1 MHTDTEMQTGMSP
14 VPLANPLTMHQ
25 LTQVLV
31 RHYGLKQGLF
41 DLLVEFQIGTGAVGP
56 DKDRL
61 LPGAMIGLAR
71 VGLSPAKVRGPNT
84 VDAAEIHTE
93 SVKSPAVRKK
103 AKQP

>member
-1 MHTDTEMQTGMSP
+1 MRTESQAVMSAAP
-14 VPLANPLTMHQ
+14 AIDPLSMRQ
-25 LTQVLV
+25 LTEVLI
-31 RHYGLKQGLF
+31 RHHGLTEGLF

-84 VDAAEIHTE
+84 LDAAELQPQL
-93 SVKSPAVRKK
+93 SKPASPRPKSKK
-103 AKQP
+103 R

>member
-1 MHTDTEMQTGMSP
+1 VLIRHHGLTE
-14 VPLANPLTMHQ
+14 
-25 LTQVLV
+25 
-31 RHYGLKQGLF
+31 GLF

-84 VDAAEIHTE
+84 LDAAELQPQL
-93 SVKSPAVRKK
+93 SKPASPRPKSKK
-103 AKQP
+103 R

>member
-1 MHTDTEMQTGMSP
+1 MRTESQAVMSAAP
-14 VPLANPLTMHQ
+14 SIDPLSMRQ
-25 LTQVLV
+25 LTEVLI
-31 RHYGLKQGLF
+31 RHHGLTEGLF

-84 VDAAEIHTE
+84 LDAAELQSKLSE
-93 SVKSPAVRKK
+93 SASSRPKSKK
-103 AKQP
+103 R

>member
-1 MHTDTEMQTGMSP
+1 MRTEAQAVMSTAP
-14 VPLANPLTMHQ
+14 SIDPLNMRQ
-25 LTQVLV
+25 LTEELI
-31 RHYGLKQGLF
+31 RHHGLTEGLF

-84 VDAAEIHTE
+84 LDAAELQPQL
-93 SVKSPAVRKK
+93 SKPASPRPKSKK
-103 AKQP
+103 R